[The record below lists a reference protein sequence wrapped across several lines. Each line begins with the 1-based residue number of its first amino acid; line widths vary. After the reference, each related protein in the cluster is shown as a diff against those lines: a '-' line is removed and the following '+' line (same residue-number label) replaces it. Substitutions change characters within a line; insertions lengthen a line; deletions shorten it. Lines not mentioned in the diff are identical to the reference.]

1 MKYCPPGPHFLYF
14 EGPDRMVFEYSVGL
28 DEIEDERTH
37 RSASA
42 VLGSLSLCMSGSK
55 SARNKASDNVTG
67 KTTSEPPPNRSQSAK
82 YHRLRRDATKTR
94 EFNADQSRC
103 CPGAGPTL

>member
-42 VLGSLSLCMSGSK
+42 VFRPAVMAVS
-55 SARNKASDNVTG
+55 
-67 KTTSEPPPNRSQSAK
+67 TTSAPMVDG
-82 YHRLRRDATKTR
+82 LT
-94 EFNADQSRC
+94 
-103 CPGAGPTL
+103 